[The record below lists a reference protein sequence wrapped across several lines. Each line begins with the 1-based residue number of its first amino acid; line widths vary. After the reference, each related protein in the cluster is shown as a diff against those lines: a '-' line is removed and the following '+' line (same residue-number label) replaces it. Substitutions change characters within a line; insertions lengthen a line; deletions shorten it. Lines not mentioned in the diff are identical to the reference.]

1 MKVINLQSILKRL
14 PKLNDEISYR
24 SCFEEKTFT
33 SGLIAFHPNASS
45 DTKQIIHAD
54 KDVVCHV
61 LKGRGRLRVNGRRIP
76 LRPGMICH
84 IPKRIPHD
92 FAAGKSGELVL
103 FYSLIK
109 TG

>member
-1 MKVINLQSILKRL
+1 MKVMKLQSLLKRL
-14 PKLNDEISYR
+14 PKLNNEISYR
-24 SCFEEKTFT
+24 SCFEEKTFS
-33 SGLIAFHPNASS
+33 SGLIAFHPNPSS

-61 LKGRGRLRVNGRRIP
+61 LKGHGRLRIDGRRIQ

-84 IPKRIPHD
+84 IPKKTPHD
-92 FAAGKSGELVL
+92 FVAGKSGELVL

>member
-1 MKVINLQSILKRL
+1 MKVMKLQSLLKRL

-24 SCFEEKTFT
+24 SCFEEKTFS
-33 SGLIAFHPNASS
+33 SGLIAFHPNPSS

-61 LKGRGRLRVNGRRIP
+61 LKGHGRLHINGHRIQ

-84 IPKRIPHD
+84 IPKKTPHD
-92 FAAGKSGELVL
+92 FAASKSGDLVL